1 MGGMRNQPVLEP
13 VHRPEDGELVGHL
26 AVTGDDAGW
35 MAHAVP
41 GTPLRAFPTR
51 EEAESFLHA
60 RGLALLAERWEYRP
74 ADGGEPRTAW
84 LVEARPGAVVV
95 RFGYD
100 TASVPLSGPDLER
113 LTPA

>member
-41 GTPLRAFPTR
+41 WTTLRDFPTR
-51 EEAESFLHA
+51 EEAESLLHA
-60 RGLALLAERWEYRP
+60 IGQVLIA
-74 ADGGEPRTAW
+74 
-84 LVEARPGAVVV
+84 
-95 RFGYD
+95 
-100 TASVPLSGPDLER
+100 
-113 LTPA
+113 